1 MRTRIQ
7 IPIYLDPT
15 PSKHQKSIEN
25 LRHQHKKTKKYPFAD
40 LKTNFSPEMR
50 ITTPENI
57 LEKKTYD
64 DWNQLSKDFPEELNG
79 GP

>member
-1 MRTRIQ
+1 M
-7 IPIYLDPT
+7 
-15 PSKHQKSIEN
+15 K
-25 LRHQHKKTKKYPFAD
+25 
-40 LKTNFSPEMR
+40 
-50 ITTPENI
+50 ITAPENI